1 MAVIGIGGHTCLHA
15 TQSSIGV
22 RWACFEKSTPL
33 LPFLQAG
40 RPTSTYIIP
49 VCVRYFVAAAQINDA
64 ALEGTLFPVGDNL
77 TFVAAATG
85 ELVCFANDAEGLYGN
100 NRASLNVTVTR
111 ESWPPDDA
119 VEAAYAA
126 YVADA
131 PTVYP

>member
-1 MAVIGIGGHTCLHA
+1 MASPPPG
-15 TQSSIGV
+15 
-22 RWACFEKSTPL
+22 
-33 LPFLQAG
+33 
-40 RPTSTYIIP
+40 
-49 VCVRYFVAAAQINDA
+49 FVFPRRHQINDA
-64 ALEGTLFPVGDNL
+64 ALEGTLVPVGISL

-111 ESWPPDDA
+111 ESWPPDDS
-119 VEAAYAA
+119 VDEAYAA